1 MGDACSAADE
11 SVSEDELK
19 ITKNKT
25 VKKCF
30 RQILE
35 FLQTLNVLNISVWT
49 IVSRE

>member
-1 MGDACSAADE
+1 MGEACTGAAE
-11 SVSEDELK
+11 SVSGDEFK
-19 ITKNKT
+19 ITQNKT

-35 FLQTLNVLNISVWT
+35 FLQTLNVLEISVWA